1 MEEGTR
7 VPSRFFR
14 VTNKPGY
21 AAKYFE
27 GRSGKMN
34 FETVKTKIEEWLVPF
49 LTERNFFLVDIKFSM
64 GKKIE
69 VFVDSDTG
77 IHIEECA
84 QVSRFVEANLD
95 GSGLVPDNYILE
107 VSSPG
112 MSNPLKVPRQY
123 KRRIGRK
130 LEVLKTNGEMLLAQ
144 LVAVKDEGIVLS
156 EVKEEKSKKKQ
167 KEELVKEQQAAKEF
181 ELKFSEIKRA
191 VLVFNF

>member
-1 MEEGTR
+1 
-7 VPSRFFR
+7 
-14 VTNKPGY
+14 
-21 AAKYFE
+21 
-27 GRSGKMN
+27 MN
-34 FETVKTKIEEWLVPF
+34 FEIVKSKMEEWLVPF
-49 LTERNFFLVDIKFSM
+49 LNERNLFLVDIKFSM

-69 VFVDSDTG
+69 VFADSDTG
-77 IHIEECA
+77 IHIDECA

-130 LEVLKTNGEMLLAQ
+130 LEVLKTNGEMLLVQ
-144 LVAVKDEGIVLS
+144 LVAVQDDRIVLT

-167 KEELVKEQQAAKEF
+167 KEDTSKEQKNLPEF
-181 ELKFSEIKRA
+181 ELKYSEIKRA

>member
-1 MEEGTR
+1 ME
-7 VPSRFFR
+7 
-14 VTNKPGY
+14 
-21 AAKYFE
+21 
-27 GRSGKMN
+27 
-34 FETVKTKIEEWLVPF
+34 
-49 LTERNFFLVDIKFSM
+49 IKFSM

-77 IHIEECA
+77 IHIDECA

-130 LEVLKTNGEMLLAQ
+130 LEVLKINGEMLLVQ
-144 LVAVKDEGIVLS
+144 LVAVHDDRIVLT

-167 KEELVKEQQAAKEF
+167 KEDAPKEQKNLPEF
-181 ELKFSEIKRA
+181 ELKYSEIKRS

>member
-1 MEEGTR
+1 M
-7 VPSRFFR
+7 
-14 VTNKPGY
+14 
-21 AAKYFE
+21 
-27 GRSGKMN
+27 
-34 FETVKTKIEEWLVPF
+34 EEWLVPF
-49 LTERNFFLVDIKFSM
+49 LNERNLFLVDIKFSM

-69 VFVDSDTG
+69 VFADSDTG
-77 IHIEECA
+77 IHIDECA

-130 LEVLKTNGEMLLAQ
+130 LEVLKTNGEMLLVQ
-144 LVAVKDEGIVLS
+144 LVAVQDDRIVLT

-167 KEELVKEQQAAKEF
+167 KEDTSKEQKNLSEF
-181 ELKFSEIKRA
+181 ELKYSEIKRA

>member
-1 MEEGTR
+1 M
-7 VPSRFFR
+7 
-14 VTNKPGY
+14 
-21 AAKYFE
+21 
-27 GRSGKMN
+27 
-34 FETVKTKIEEWLVPF
+34 EEWLVPF
-49 LTERNFFLVDIKFSM
+49 LNERNLFLVDIKFSM

-69 VFVDSDTG
+69 VFADSDTG
-77 IHIEECA
+77 IHIDECA

-130 LEVLKTNGEMLLAQ
+130 LEVLKTNGEMLLVQ
-144 LVAVKDEGIVLS
+144 LVAVQDDRIVLT

-167 KEELVKEQQAAKEF
+167 KEDTSKEQKNLPEF
-181 ELKFSEIKRA
+181 ELKYSEIKRA